1 MVVAG
6 GKGWSRGDRTK
17 GGAHEL
23 GYGGGGGGGGGHQHD
38 GGHHLVVVGRQQGHL
53 TSMNDR

>member
-6 GKGWSRGDRTK
+6 GKGWSRRDWTK
-17 GGAHEL
+17 GGAQEL
-23 GYGGGGGGGGGHQHD
+23 RHGGGGGEGGHRHD